1 MVNDMKH
8 SMKRIIALLLAITV
22 IASAV
27 WYIFIY
33 DRDFARD
40 MLLAQARYLDSNGK
54 ADMATW
60 FYDQAYVFA
69 DNDEDVAIELA
80 EQYKASGNYTKAE
93 YTLSRAIADGPS
105 AKLYTALCK
114 TYVEQDKL
122 MDAVAMLDKVSD
134 PTVKAELETL
144 RPAVPQISMTP
155 GYYTQYITLDIST
168 ENGTLYVSDDGE
180 YPSVHEDP
188 YTGSITLPQG
198 ETNLYALAI
207 NDSGLVSSLA
217 IFGYTVGGVI
227 EPVTFADPAIEA
239 QVRSD
244 LGIAAEETVYSDDL
258 WTLTKFAVPV
268 EAQVYTDL
276 TRMIYLKDLTILN
289 GVESELGCLASLPEL
304 ESLLITGCTPSKDI
318 LTTIASLE
326 HLKSL
331 TLAQGS
337 ISDISPL
344 VNAHG
349 LEYLDLSYNS
359 IGNVTPISSLPNLK
373 TLYLAHNALTDVSV
387 LNTLSS
393 LEQLNVSYNSL
404 TSLAPLSANLELT
417 ELRAGNNLIVSLG
430 ALNNLPNLKVLDV
443 GHNNLTDITV
453 LGGCPELTDLNI
465 SNNNLSDISALAPL
479 MKLQFFNCSY
489 NTITALPDWSAAIA
503 IIKLDASYNQISDL
517 TPLRQMMCLNI
528 LNMDYNP
535 EISDITPIA
544 YCPVLVEVNLFGT
557 KVIDV
562 DILTQQSIIVNYNP
576 TEVEVEITE
585 GEETDPTGNEPVD
598 EPAEPA

>member
-1 MVNDMKH
+1 MKQP
-8 SMKRIIALLLAITV
+8 MKRIIAIFLAIAV

-40 MLLAQARYLDSNGK
+40 ALLSQARYLDSNGK
-54 ADMATW
+54 ADLAAW
-60 FYDQAYVFA
+60 FYDQAYAFA

-134 PTVKAELETL
+134 PAVKAELEAL
-144 RPAVPQISMTP
+144 RPAAPQINMEP
-155 GYYTQYITLDIST
+155 GYYTQYITLEIT
-168 ENGTLYVSDDGE
+168 AETGTLYVSNDGE
-180 YPSVHEDP
+180 YPSVHEDVYSGP
-188 YTGSITLPQG
+188 LTLPQG
-198 ETNLYALAI
+198 ETTLYALVI
-207 NDSGLVSSLA
+207 GDSGLVSPLS
-217 IFGYTVGGVI
+217 IFGYTIGGVI
-227 EPVTFADPAIEA
+227 EPITFADPAIEA
-239 QVRSD
+239 QVHSD
-244 LGIAAEETVYSDDL
+244 LGIAAEDTVYSDDL
-258 WTLTKFAVPV
+258 WTLTSFSVPV

-276 TRMIYLKDLTILN
+276 TRMIYLKDLTILQAN
-289 GVESELGCLASLPEL
+289 PDELGCLASLPEL
-304 ESLLITGCTPSKDI
+304 ESLLITGCTPSKEVM
-318 LTTIASLE
+318 TTIAALE
-326 HLKSL
+326 NLKSL
-331 TLAQGS
+331 TLAQGG

-344 VNAHG
+344 VNAHS

-359 IGNVTPISSLPNLK
+359 IGDVTPISSLPNLK
-373 TLYLAHNALTDVSV
+373 TLYMAHNALTDLSA

-393 LEQLNVSYNSL
+393 LERLNVSYNSL
-404 TSLAPLSANLELT
+404 TSIAPISANLALT
-417 ELRAGNNLIVSLG
+417 ELRASNNLIVSLG
-430 ALNNLPNLKVLDV
+430 ALNNLPGLKVLDV

-453 LGGCPELTDLNI
+453 LGSCTELTELDI
-465 SNNNLSDISALAPL
+465 SNNNLTDISALAPL

-489 NTITALPDWSAAIA
+489 NAIPALPDWSAAIS

-517 TPLRQMMCLNI
+517 TPLRQMQCLNI

-535 EISDITPIA
+535 EITDITPLA

-562 DILTQQSIIVNYNP
+562 DILTEQSIIVNYNP
-576 TEVEVEITE
+576 TEVEVEITD
-585 GEETDPTGNEPVD
+585 GEETEPTEP
-598 EPAEPA
+598 EATE

>member
-1 MVNDMKH
+1 
-8 SMKRIIALLLAITV
+8 MKRVVAILLTLAV

-40 MLLAQARYLDSNGK
+40 VLLSQARYLDSTGR
-54 ADMATW
+54 ADLATW
-60 FYDQAYVFA
+60 FYDQAYAFA
-69 DNDEDVAIELA
+69 NNDEDVAIELA

-114 TYVEQDKL
+114 TYIEQDKL

-134 PTVKAELETL
+134 PAVKAELESL
-144 RPAVPQISMTP
+144 RPAIPEISMAP
-155 GYYTQYITLDIST
+155 GYYTQYITLDITAES
-168 ENGTLYVSDDGE
+168 GSLYVSNDGE
-180 YPSVHEDP
+180 FPSIQEDP
-188 YTGSITLPQG
+188 YIGSFTLPQG
-198 ETNLYALAI
+198 ETTLYALAI
-207 NDSGLVSSLA
+207 GDSGLVSALG

-227 EPVTFADPAIEA
+227 EPITFADPAIEA
-239 QVRSD
+239 QVRAD
-244 LGIAAEETVYSDDL
+244 LGIAAEDTVYSDDL
-258 WTLTKFAVPV
+258 WTITTFAVPV
-268 EAQVYTDL
+268 EAETYTDL
-276 TRMIYLKDLTILN
+276 ARMIYLKDLTILQAK
-289 GVESELGCLASLPEL
+289 EDQLSCLSFLQEL
-304 ESLLITGCTPSKDI
+304 ESLLITGCTPSKEV
-318 LTTIASLE
+318 LTTIASME

-344 VNAHG
+344 VNAHD

-359 IGNVTPISSLPNLK
+359 IGDVTAISALPNLK
-373 TLYLAHNALTDVSV
+373 TLYLAHNALTDLSV
-387 LNTLSS
+387 LNTLTS
-393 LEQLNVSYNSL
+393 LERLNVSYNSL
-404 TSLAPLSANLELT
+404 TSIAPISANLALT

-443 GHNNLTDITV
+443 GHNYLTDITVVGGCTELTELDISNNNLTDIT
-453 LGGCPELTDLNI
+453 
-465 SNNNLSDISALAPL
+465 ALAPL

-489 NTITALPDWSAAIA
+489 NAITALPDWNPTIG
-503 IIKLDASYNQISDL
+503 IVKLDASYNQISDL
-517 TPLRQMMCLNI
+517 TPLRQLMCLNI

-535 EISDITPIA
+535 EINDISPIA

-576 TEVEVEITE
+576 TEVEVEITD
-585 GEETDPTGNEPVD
+585 GEETEPSEDEPD
-598 EPAEPA
+598 EPA